1 MRGLGAGC
9 RLAKGDGGSPDPFG
23 CLSVPDFE
31 SEMGKCAAFALGAI
45 SPVIEAAVVLVDVR
59 SGLANTKTS
68 RNDMGAVEL
77 QSVGAD
83 SMRTSFESLTE
94 LSGEHDAGLGL
105 SKGDRGLVGQKSL
118 ALGTGPINSSVS
130 VAQSNVTFVA

>member
-1 MRGLGAGC
+1 
-9 RLAKGDGGSPDPFG
+9 
-23 CLSVPDFE
+23 
-31 SEMGKCAAFALGAI
+31 
-45 SPVIEAAVVLVDVR
+45 VIEAAVVLVDVR